1 MSSGRRLRQIA
12 GLAGLLAAAAGCGW
26 TQRLAVGSMVPVLE
40 NTAAA
45 ARERGDVATVGA
57 GLPANLLLLDGLIRT
72 DPDNT
77 RLLSLGAY
85 LYFGYALGYVESTDP
100 HLASFYYATGR
111 DYGLRGLERHGSF
124 RTGRRGNLEA
134 FERGLRSLDRSD
146 VPALAWAAA
155 NWSRWLSLNLDSP
168 AAIAEVPRIE
178 ALLDRLLE
186 LDPGYER
193 GLPHALRG
201 AYDALRPEMFGGN
214 PVRAQREFEAALRLS
229 ERRMLLYL
237 VFYAEFYCR
246 QVLDEEGFA
255 RTLDEVVAAP
265 DTLLPEERLL
275 NEIGRLRAQHLRARQ
290 AELF

>member
-1 MSSGRRLRQIA
+1 MGTGRRVRLAIGTS
-12 GLAGLLAAAAGCGW
+12 GLVIVAAGCGL

-45 ARERGDVATVGA
+45 ARERGDVATVGEA
-57 GLPANLLLLDGLIRT
+57 LPANLLLLDGLIRT
-72 DPDNT
+72 DPDNQ

-85 LYFGYALGYVESTDP
+85 LYFGYALGYVESKDP
-100 HLASFYYATGR
+100 KLASHYYATGR
-111 DYGLRGLERHGSF
+111 DYGLRALERHGDF
-124 RTGRRGNLEA
+124 RSGRQGNVAA
-134 FERGLRSLDRSD
+134 FQRGLASLGRSD
-146 VPALAWAAA
+146 VPALAWAGA
-155 NWSRWLSLNLDSP
+155 NWARWLSLNLDSP

-186 LDPGYER
+186 LEPTFER

-201 AYDALRPEMFGGN
+201 SYDALRPQMFGGN
-214 PVRAQREFEAALRLS
+214 PERAQREFDAALQVS

-246 QVLDEEGFA
+246 QVLDEECFA

-265 DTLLPEERLL
+265 DTLLPEQRLL
-275 NEIGRLRAQHLRARQ
+275 NEIGRQRALQLRQRQ
-290 AELF
+290 GELF